1 MRIFLWLIAL
11 LATAIGL
18 AVMARFNAGNV
29 VLFYPPY
36 RVDLS
41 LNFFLLLLFLLFLL
55 SYGVL
60 NAIRTAQKMP
70 GRVAEYRRG
79 RREREGN
86 SAFRDALKALF
97 EGRFGHS
104 EKAAARAGELE
115 DNRSLAAL
123 IGARAAHRM
132 RQSERRDAWLAKA
145 QQDPALKTAR
155 LMTAIELLVDEDQ
168 PKAALETVRELNAS
182 GTRHIQALRLA
193 LKANQRAK
201 NWPEVLRLTRLL
213 DKNHALHPAL
223 SARLRELAY
232 NDLLSDRA
240 HDADSVRRVWDTV
253 PAQDRVKPAIAVRAA
268 DAFNAH
274 GLYQESAALVEK
286 ALAEEWDDRLV
297 CAYRRAAAPEGSPAL
312 LAQIERCEQW
322 TRQHPG
328 DAELALTLGALCLK
342 QKLWGRA
349 QRCLEDALSLDAAS
363 ASTVREAHLK
373 LAQLHEA
380 LNHTEEAAAH
390 YRLCALATLR

>member
-1 MRIFLWLIAL
+1 MRIFLWLVAL

-55 SYGVL
+55 SYGLL
-60 NAIRTAQKMP
+60 NAIRTTQKMP
-70 GRVAEYRRG
+70 ARVAEYRRS

-86 SAFRDALKALF
+86 RAFREALKALF

-104 EKAAARAGELE
+104 EKAAARAEDLE
-115 DNRSLAAL
+115 ENRGLAAL

-132 RQSERRDAWLAKA
+132 RQSARRDAWLAKA
-145 QQDPALKTAR
+145 EAEPALKAAR
-155 LMTAIELLVDEDQ
+155 LMTAIELLVDEDK
-168 PKAALETVRELNAS
+168 PEAALDHVRELNS
-182 GTRHIQALRLA
+182 TGTRHIHALRLA

-213 DKNHALHPAL
+213 DKNNALHPAL
-223 SARLRELAY
+223 SQRLRELSY
-232 NDLLSDRA
+232 DDLLSARS
-240 HDADSVRRVWDTV
+240 HDAESVRRVWAEV
-253 PAQDRVKPAIAVRAA
+253 PAADRLKPAIAVRAA
-268 DAFNAH
+268 DAFNTH
-274 GLYQESAALVEK
+274 GLHEEAAGVVER
-286 ALAEEWDDRLV
+286 ALAEQWDDSLV

-322 TRQHPG
+322 ARAHPG
-328 DAELALTLGALCLK
+328 DAELGLTLGALCLK
-342 QKLWGRA
+342 QKLWGKA
-349 QRCLEDALSLDAAS
+349 QRYLEQALTDAIES
-363 ASTVREAHLK
+363 STVREIHLK
-373 LAQLHEA
+373 LAQLHEG
-380 LNHTEEAAAH
+380 LNHPEQAAAH
-390 YRLCALATLR
+390 YRQCALTTLI